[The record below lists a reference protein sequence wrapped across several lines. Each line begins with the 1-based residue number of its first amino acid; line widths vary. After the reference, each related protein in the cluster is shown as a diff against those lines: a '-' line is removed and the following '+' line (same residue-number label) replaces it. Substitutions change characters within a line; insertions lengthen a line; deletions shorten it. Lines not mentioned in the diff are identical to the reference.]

1 MDKMGLW
8 QYLTI
13 FAGVTLLLFWRR
25 RSAAWGGMTLG
36 VIIGLVVA
44 IFSDGPFSWYVVGK
58 SMVIGTLFGGL
69 LELPTLILKSN
80 PFKKIFQLNPSGEF
94 LMDFCFVC
102 LWLYDGEVK
111 LITSRSLK
119 ERLQFIL
126 VKRKTIKIIKKVS
139 KIVYFDSCL
148 EFDLIFRP
156 LLNQNDNE
164 WDWLLYCIVI
174 KCVAKWAPLDSSLT
188 LEAKMNKVLAIY
200 LDEIK
205 ENQGVPNE
213 ILNLKIERIKI
224 QSQMDLLQATVAS
237 KNRTGQFRLH

>member
-1 MDKMGLW
+1 MGLW
-8 QYLTI
+8 HYLTI
-13 FAGVTLLLFWRR
+13 VAGVTLLLFWKR
-25 RSAAWGGMTLG
+25 RSAAWGGMTFG
-36 VIIGLVVA
+36 IIIGLVIA
-44 IFSDGPFSWYVVGK
+44 IFSDGSFSWYVVGK

-69 LELPTLILKSN
+69 LELPTLIVNLNPLK
-80 PFKKIFQLNPSGEF
+80 KVFQLNPSGEF

-102 LWLYDGEVK
+102 LWFYDEEVK

-119 ERLQFIL
+119 ERLQFIF
-126 VKRKTIKIIKKVS
+126 VKKKTIRIIKKVS
-139 KIVYFDSCL
+139 KIIYYDNCL

-156 LLNQNDNE
+156 LVSRNDNE
-164 WDWLLYCIVI
+164 WDRLLYCIVI

-188 LEAKMNKVLAIY
+188 LEARMNKVLAVY

-205 ENQGVPNE
+205 ENQGVPKE

-237 KNRTGQFRLH
+237 KNRTGQFASPLT